1 MELQEFLPSI
11 ESLSEAEELRNA
23 GLSENAH
30 FHFLLKSGYEQ
41 IARASALP
49 SWLSL
54 LLAMSESSS
63 KVNLTTDKTGYS
75 VHFKRQVC

>member
-49 SWLSL
+49 S
-54 LLAMSESSS
+54 
-63 KVNLTTDKTGYS
+63 
-75 VHFKRQVC
+75 